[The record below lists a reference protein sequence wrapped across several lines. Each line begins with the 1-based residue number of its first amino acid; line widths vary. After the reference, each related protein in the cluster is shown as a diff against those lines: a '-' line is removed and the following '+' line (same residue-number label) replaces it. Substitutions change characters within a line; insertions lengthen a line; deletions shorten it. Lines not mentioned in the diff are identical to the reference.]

1 MEQQQSGVEG
11 GGPVAGARRRRRGW
25 PARRSWGLFG
35 LALLCGAALNLA
47 FAPIGW
53 WWLAPLPVLGLSL
66 LTAGRSGKTAAFVGF
81 GFGTGFCWVMF
92 QWLRVFG
99 PGAQEAVGL
108 LESLYFIPLGWG
120 LARVSA
126 TRFAPLWQA
135 CLWVG
140 EEFLRSRYPFGGF

>member
-1 MEQQQSGVEG
+1 MQGRFRVVMEQQDGG
-11 GGPVAGARRRRRGW
+11 GAAGGPVAGAVSGALAGAVKGPAPRRRW

-47 FAPIGW
+47 FPPIGW
-53 WWLAPLPVLGLSL
+53 WWLAPLPVVGLSL
-66 LTAGRSGKTAAFVGF
+66 LTAGRPGKTAAFVGL

-108 LESLYFIPLGWG
+108 LESLY
-120 LARVSA
+120 
-126 TRFAPLWQA
+126 
-135 CLWVG
+135 
-140 EEFLRSRYPFGGF
+140 